1 MKDKD
6 QFLGKHN
13 APEEILEFEGPQLFG
28 HPKGLMTLFF
38 TEMWERFSYYG
49 MRALLILFM
58 TAPIATGGL
67 GFDDQTSGAIY
78 GLYSMGVYLLALPGG
93 WLADRV
99 LGLKK
104 SVWYGGI
111 VITLGHF
118 TMALPGL
125 ETLWSDS
132 NLSASSLSN
141 LDIQSFFLGLVLIVL
156 GTGMLKP
163 NISSIVGQL
172 YPEGSSKRDAGFSIF
187 YMGINLGAFLAP
199 IACSTLAVFNWHLGF
214 GLAGLGMLMG
224 LVQYKL
230 TGHYLDGVGE
240 EVRPANE
247 AEKRKQQQLIKWV
260 VATFVVIFLLV
271 FLFLTGLI
279 ELNPVGVA
287 EVSNTV
293 IAVVALLFFLYVLL
307 LGGLQREEKKKV
319 LVILI
324 LFVFSSIFWS
334 GFEQAGSSL
343 NLFAER
349 FTNRSFFGWE
359 IPAGYFQSINSIFI
373 IIFAPFF
380 GAMWVAL
387 SKRNLEPSSPLKFAF
402 GLLLLGIGFLVM
414 YFAAKIAASGQLAA
428 PTWLVLTYL
437 FHTFGELS
445 LSPVGLSLT
454 TKLAPKKFAG
464 QMMGM
469 WFLSIAMGNLVAGRI
484 AGGTGGGTEEALLQM
499 PDQYMLIVYTVSG
512 AGIVL
517 LFLAKPIR
525 SLMGKVH

>member
-1 MKDKD
+1 MKKEDPY
-6 QFLGKHN
+6 LGKHN
-13 APEEILEFEGPQLFG
+13 APEEILDIEGPQLFG

-58 TAPIATGGL
+58 TAPLADGGL
-67 GFDDQTSGAIY
+67 NFDDQTSGAIY
-78 GLYSMGVYLLALPGG
+78 GLYTMGVYLLALPGG
-93 WLADRV
+93 WMADRL

-104 SVWYGGI
+104 SIWYGGI
-111 VITLGHF
+111 IITIGHF
-118 TMALPGL
+118 TMALPGVVGL
-125 ETLWSDS
+125 FTENEQVKTGLSTLDY
-132 NLSASSLSN
+132 
-141 LDIQSFFLGLVLIVL
+141 QSFFLGLVLIVI

-199 IACSTLAVFNWHLGF
+199 IACSTLAVYDWHLGF
-214 GLAGLGMLMG
+214 GLAGFGMLLG
-224 LVQYKL
+224 LAQYKL
-230 TGHYLDGVGE
+230 TGGYLKGVGGAVIANNDE
-240 EVRPANE
+240 EKLKL
-247 AEKRKQQQLIKWV
+247 EKLGRMVTMVLV
-260 VATFVVIFLLV
+260 LLV
-271 FLFLTGLI
+271 VFILLFFLGVLTI
-279 ELNPVGVA
+279 DPVGIA
-287 EVSNTV
+287 AISNTV
-293 IAVVALLFFLYVLL
+293 IAVVALLFFLYVLF
-307 LGGLQREEKKKV
+307 LGGLEREEKKKV

-349 FTNRSFFGWE
+349 FTDRSFLGWE

-380 GAMWVAL
+380 GALWVAL
-387 SKRNLEPSSPLKFAF
+387 SRKHLEPSSPLKFAF
-402 GLLLLGIGFLVM
+402 GLLLLGIGFLIM
-414 YFAAKIAASGQLAA
+414 YFAAKIAASGALAA
-428 PTWLVLTYL
+428 PTWLVLTYM

-484 AGGTGGGTEEALLQM
+484 AGATSGGTREALLQM
-499 PDQYMLIVYTVSG
+499 PNQYLLIVYTVAG
-512 AGIVL
+512 AGIL
-517 LFLAKPIR
+517 LLLLAKPIK